1 MADSNAFPIETLYKT
16 VESREFGR
24 ILPKLGPMR
33 AILLAISGDG
43 VGHRIRQADGKYITR
58 PLPNPVTIT
67 SQFMDDMHNGL
78 IVPLTLDANCD
89 HELYHSPFLRHYLQ
103 VEIMQDSTKVMWGDI
118 EWGNDK
124 PPELTLVF
132 TFRMA
137 GCVSSFDYDYS
148 NYDAVYAKFA
158 YSHGFVS
165 TFEIQDS
172 TFPYN
177 VYVPKVKFPSDY
189 EFNCEFN
196 VICFA
201 CIRRVSRWSYKPIKI
216 DLDDETMCSFIYNS

>member
-1 MADSNAFPIETLYKT
+1 MTNLKPFQMGDLYKT

-24 ILPKLGPMR
+24 ILPNLGPMR

-43 VGHRIRQADGKYITR
+43 VGLRIRQADGKYITR
-58 PLPNPVTIT
+58 PLPNPVAIT

-78 IVPLTLDANCD
+78 IVPLTLDANC
-89 HELYHSPFLRHYLQ
+89 ELYHSPFLRHYLQ
-103 VEIMQDSTKVMWGDI
+103 VEIMQDSTKVMWSDI
-118 EWGNDK
+118 EWGNDEK

-132 TFRMA
+132 TFRMT
-137 GCVSSFDYDYS
+137 GGVSSFDYDYS

-172 TFPYN
+172 CIPYN
-177 VYVPKVKFPSDY
+177 MYVPKVKFPSDY

-196 VICFA
+196 VTCFA
-201 CIRRVSRWSYKPIKI
+201 CIRRVSRWLYKPIKI
-216 DLDDETMCSFIYNS
+216 NFDDETMYSFIYN